1 MHERKAL
8 MAELSSAFLALPGGL
23 GTPEGVLEA
32 TSRTQL
38 RLQDNGFFGLTME
51 QLDRIIVIAER
62 PVPMVLATDS

>member
-1 MHERKAL
+1 
-8 MAELSSAFLALPGGL
+8 
-23 GTPEGVLEA
+23 LEA